1 MALSKIES
9 QALDVGQI
17 GGRRNLIINGAMQ
30 VAQRGDSSSVSTT
43 TYGGPDRWRFAYE
56 GSSSVWTLDHSTT
69 SPEGFSNSYKLLC
82 TTADGSQAASSQVAI
97 SQRIEAQNLQQL
109 SYGASEAKSLTL
121 SFWVRSNQTGTYA
134 VHLYSQDG
142 GRIIG
147 STYAIS
153 VADTWEYKTI
163 TFAGD
168 TGGTINNDNGIGLEV
183 KFFVSAGSTYRAT
196 DNTSWG
202 AFADGKIGYGQTVD
216 LADTLNNEWYLTGVQ
231 LEVGT
236 VATPFEHI
244 SYGEQLALCQRYYF
258 RTLPTPSG
266 EVNMIGAG
274 MQYDAGTDK
283 RCVLEFPVRMRAKPT
298 VNVSNPDEIKYER
311 AGSGLGLLQ
320 GLTAARQNPDRT
332 MIYSTSA
339 ATDDGTAGHGT
350 MFMFTGVNAYIEAI
364 AEL

>member
-202 AFADGKIGYGQTVD
+202 AFADGKLAYGQTVD
-216 LADTLNNEWYLTGVQ
+216 LADTLNNEWYITGVQ

-236 VATPFEHI
+236 VATPYEHI
-244 SYGEQLALCQRYYF
+244 SYGEQLALCQRYYYRIQPGATTQHLSDFGNSQGSEFYACGEFPKNF
-258 RTLPTPSG
+258 RTRPTSLEQSG
-266 EVNMIGAG
+266 TASDYAANYQGINNYNLTAVPAYNIYTSKHFWSVE
-274 MQYDAGTDK
+274 
-283 RCVLEFPVRMRAKPT
+283 CVA
-298 VNVSNPDEIKYER
+298 
-311 AGSGLGLLQ
+311 SGL
-320 GLTAARQNPDRT
+320 
-332 MIYSTSA
+332 TS
-339 ATDDGTAGHGT
+339 GR
-350 MFMFTGVNAYIEAI
+350 VYKLRSNNADAFL
-364 AEL
+364 AWSVEL